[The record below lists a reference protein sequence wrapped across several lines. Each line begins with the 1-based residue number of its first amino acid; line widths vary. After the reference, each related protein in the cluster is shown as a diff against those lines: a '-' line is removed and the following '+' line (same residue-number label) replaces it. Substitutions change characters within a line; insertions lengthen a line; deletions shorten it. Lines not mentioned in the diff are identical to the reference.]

1 MKKVGKCDQLLKI
14 PVILKFAKFLFLT
27 NLRQR
32 RKLSDTSPKSR
43 DSTSHTFPDHGP
55 EIGLLLQRFS
65 DGFGDPNDEQRL
77 LESVYLHLRNIA
89 RRMMRAEK
97 NGHTLQPTALVNEAW
112 LKLTKGDDRSYQD
125 RDHFVNVAASAM
137 RQILLDHARARLAN
151 RRQPKSDDLAR
162 LRNGTVAHDRRVELL
177 ALDQALNRLAGKNP
191 RLARI
196 VELRCFG
203 DLSVEETAG
212 VLNLSPTTVKRQWKI
227 ARTLLMQDLNQTT
240 APLR

>member
-1 MKKVGKCDQLLKI
+1 
-14 PVILKFAKFLFLT
+14 
-27 NLRQR
+27 
-32 RKLSDTSPKSR
+32 
-43 DSTSHTFPDHGP
+43 
-55 EIGLLLQRFS
+55 
-65 DGFGDPNDEQRL
+65 
-77 LESVYLHLRNIA
+77 
-89 RRMMRAEK
+89 MMRAEK

>member
-1 MKKVGKCDQLLKI
+1 
-14 PVILKFAKFLFLT
+14 
-27 NLRQR
+27 
-32 RKLSDTSPKSR
+32 
-43 DSTSHTFPDHGP
+43 
-55 EIGLLLQRFS
+55 
-65 DGFGDPNDEQRL
+65 
-77 LESVYLHLRNIA
+77 
-89 RRMMRAEK
+89 MRAEK